1 MKMYPGS
8 TWESHQVNAVWN
20 PLKDTGTNMP
30 YVSFAD
36 KELGASPLY
45 YNSLTAAA
53 LLIDKTVMPNF
64 GHLPTGIIMGII
76 DKGDYLGYI
85 FPADFAVTA
94 ESASGTAIVVSE
106 ADAVF
111 FKKGMTITAGDVVA
125 KIVSIEV
132 AGGKATI
139 TVDAEV
145 SSTVISYPFK
155 RCVVIDQPVFSD
167 QNGALTSAI
176 YSNATVYA
184 AKLLNASEELLE
196 KLGAFV
202 DGHVAVIK

>member
-64 GHLPTGIIMGII
+64 GHLPTGIIMGVI

-184 AKLLNASEELLE
+184 AKLLNASEELLD

>member
-64 GHLPTGIIMGII
+64 GHLPTGIIMGVI

-132 AGGKATI
+132 AGVKATI

>member
-30 YVSFAD
+30 YVSFAE
-36 KELGASPLY
+36 KELGESPLY

-76 DKGDYLGYI
+76 NKGDQLGYI
-85 FPADFAVTA
+85 FPADFVVTA
-94 ESASGTAIVVSE
+94 ESASNKTIVVSE

-111 FKKGMTITAGDVVA
+111 FKKGMTITAVKWLPRLNPWKSLVVRPQSLWTPMFLLPLLA
-125 KIVSIEV
+125 TPSSV
-132 AGGKATI
+132 AW
-139 TVDAEV
+139 
-145 SSTVISYPFK
+145 
-155 RCVVIDQPVFSD
+155 
-167 QNGALTSAI
+167 
-176 YSNATVYA
+176 
-184 AKLLNASEELLE
+184 
-196 KLGAFV
+196 
-202 DGHVAVIK
+202 

>member
-8 TWESHQVNAVWN
+8 NWESHQVNAVWN

-36 KELGASPLY
+36 KELGESPLY

-76 DKGDYLGYI
+76 NKGDQLGYI

-111 FKKGMTITAGDVVA
+111 FKKGMTITAGEVVA
-125 KIVSIEV
+125 KIESVEV
-132 AGGKATI
+132 AGGKATL

-145 SSTVISYPFK
+145 SSTVISYPFE

-184 AKLLNASEELLE
+184 AKLLNATPELLE

>member
-64 GHLPTGIIMGII
+64 GHLPTGIIMGVI

>member
-36 KELGASPLY
+36 KELGESPLY

-76 DKGDYLGYI
+76 NKGDQLGYI
-85 FPADFAVTA
+85 FPADFTVT
-94 ESASGTAIVVSE
+94 IY
-106 ADAVF
+106 DPNCL
-111 FKKGMTITAGDVVA
+111 GMDEEHIRRVL
-125 KIVSIEV
+125 
-132 AGGKATI
+132 
-139 TVDAEV
+139 
-145 SSTVISYPFK
+145 FH
-155 RCVVIDQPVFSD
+155 
-167 QNGALTSAI
+167 
-176 YSNATVYA
+176 
-184 AKLLNASEELLE
+184 ELLHVGTE
-196 KLGAFV
+196 RDGNEESYFLRPHDVEDFRAILDTYGLGWS
-202 DGHVAVIK
+202 D

>member
-64 GHLPTGIIMGII
+64 GHLPTGIIMGVI

-85 FPADFAVTA
+85 FPADFVVTA

-139 TVDAEV
+139 TVDTEV

-184 AKLLNASEELLE
+184 AKLLNASEELLD

>member
-8 TWESHQVNAVWN
+8 TWESQHVNAVWE

-36 KELGASPLY
+36 KELGVSPLY

-53 LLIDKTVMPNF
+53 LLIDKTVLPNF
-64 GHLPTGIIMGII
+64 GHLPAGLIMGII
-76 DKGDYLGYI
+76 SEGEKMSYI
-85 FPADFAVTA
+85 FPADFVVTA
-94 ESASGTAIVVSE
+94 ESASGSSVVMSE

-111 FKKGMTITAGDVVA
+111 FAKGMTIAAGDATA
-125 KIVSIEV
+125 KITDIAVE
-132 AGGKATI
+132 GGKATL
-139 TVDAEV
+139 TLDGEV
-145 SSTVISYPFK
+145 SDTAISFPFE

-167 QNGALTSAI
+167 KNGALTSAI
-176 YSNATVYA
+176 YSNATLYA
-184 AKLLNASEELLE
+184 AKLLNATPELLE

>member
-8 TWESHQVNAVWN
+8 TWESQHVNAVWE
-20 PLKDTGTNMP
+20 PLKDTGTHMP

-36 KELGASPLY
+36 KELGVSPLY
-45 YNSLTAAA
+45 YNSLTANA

-64 GHLPTGIIMGII
+64 GHLPAGLIMGII
-76 DKGDYLGYI
+76 NEGENLGYI

-94 ESASGTAIVVSE
+94 ESASGTSVVMSE

-111 FKKGMTITAGDVVA
+111 FKKGMTIASGDATA
-125 KIVSIEV
+125 KIEEIEV
-132 AGGKATI
+132 ADGKATF
-139 TVDAEV
+139 TLDSEV
-145 SSTVISYPFK
+145 SDTSITYPFE
-155 RCVVIDQPVFSD
+155 RCVVIDQAVFAD
-167 QNGALTSAI
+167 HNGALTSAI
-176 YSNATVYA
+176 YSNATLYA
-184 AKLLNASEELLE
+184 AKLLNATPELLE